1 VSLAAKIA
9 NAFNA
14 AIDKRISDPQV
25 ATPFMD
31 LRFRGTTLS
40 LAALAAI
47 AAVSG
52 CERKLDIDAP
62 EPRST
67 ADTDTLPSLPTST
80 LDIPLTYDLSP
91 VVKALDAAVPTK
103 FGNIAERHAVNGQPR
118 MHVAFEATR
127 DPFRVSLDGQV
138 AHLTAIIHYAGKG
151 WYKPPVVGEVSG
163 SCGIGGERPRLQI
176 EVTSPL
182 RITQQ
187 WQLRGKTRIGTI
199 APPTTTNRDKCR
211 VTVFNINVTGRVTD
225 ATREIL
231 ESKRSMIDQKIAS
244 VDIRKRFED
253 WWHLLQRPIPLTDS
267 VWLVINPS
275 AVRMGETVGVKRTLV
290 TALGFSASPRVVSG
304 AKPPTIE
311 TPLPPLYPA
320 AVGDGL
326 HILMEGVL
334 DYSLATRLLEKQLV
348 GKIIEGK
355 GQTLV
360 IKDVRLFGIG
370 GGKIALEL
378 VFGGTINGRIYFTGT
393 PRYNPGTNELFVPD
407 LDYDAGSANLLVS
420 GFVWV
425 KHDEVRDYFRNHA
438 SWSIGNIV
446 AQGREQLSKG
456 LNRDLAPGVKLTA
469 EVKTIQGLAVH
480 AQRSAIRLRARA
492 DANARLTVK
501 QGAQ

>member
-1 VSLAAKIA
+1 MRYFLLA
-9 NAFNA
+9 
-14 AIDKRISDPQV
+14 SV
-25 ATPFMD
+25 
-31 LRFRGTTLS
+31 LLLS
-40 LAALAAI
+40 A
-47 AAVSG
+47 

-62 EPRST
+62 APRVT

-91 VVKALDAAVPTK
+91 VVKALNEAVPTK
-103 FGNIAERHAVNGQPR
+103 FGDIAERHEVKGQPR

-127 DPFRVSLDGQV
+127 DPFRVSLDGQT

-182 RITQQ
+182 RITPQ
-187 WQLRGKTRIGTI
+187 WQLRGKTRIGDI
-199 APPTTTNRDKCR
+199 APPTQANRDKCR

-253 WWHLLQRPIPLTDS
+253 WWHLLQQPIPLTDS
-267 VWLVINPS
+267 VWLLINPS

-290 TALGFSASPRVVSG
+290 TALGFSASPRVTTG
-304 AKPPTIE
+304 AKPQAVFTA
-311 TPLPPLYPA
+311 LPQLYPA

-326 HILMEGVL
+326 HILLEGVL
-334 DYSLATRLLEKQLV
+334 GYALATQLVEKALV
-348 GKIIEGK
+348 GKIVEGK

-360 IKDVRLFGIG
+360 VKDVRLFGIG
-370 GGKIALEL
+370 GGKLALEL
-378 VFGGTINGRIYFTGT
+378 DFRGTVSGRIYFIGT
-393 PRYNPGTNELFVPD
+393 PRYNPKTNELFVPD
-407 LDYDAGSANLLVS
+407 LEYDAGSANLLVR
-420 GFVWV
+420 GFEWV
-425 KHDEVRDYFRNHA
+425 KHDDVRDYFRDHA
-438 SWSIGNIV
+438 RWSVGDIM
-446 AQGREQLSKG
+446 AKGREQLTKG
-456 LNRDLAPGVKLTA
+456 LNRDLATGVKLTA
-469 EVKTIQGLAVH
+469 DVKEVQALSVRARK
-480 AQRSAIRLRARA
+480 SAIHLRARA
-492 DANARLTVK
+492 DANARLTVR

>member
-1 VSLAAKIA
+1 M
-9 NAFNA
+9 N
-14 AIDKRISDPQV
+14 
-25 ATPFMD
+25 
-31 LRFRGTTLS
+31 LRFRGGTLI
-40 LAALAAI
+40 LALGAAL
-47 AAVSG
+47 SG

-62 EPRST
+62 EPRPT

-91 VVKALDAAVPTK
+91 VVKALDGAVPTR
-103 FGNIAERHAVNGQPR
+103 FGNIDERHDVKGQPR

-127 DPFRVSLDGQV
+127 DPFKVSLNGQT

-151 WYKPPVVGEVSG
+151 WYKAPVVPEVSG

-182 RITQQ
+182 RITEQ

-199 APPTTTNRDKCR
+199 APPTESNRDKCR

-244 VDIRKRFED
+244 VYIRKRFEE

-267 VWLVINPS
+267 IWLVINPS

-311 TPLPPLYPA
+311 TSLPPLYPA

-360 IKDVRLFGIG
+360 VKDVRLFGIG

-378 VFGGTINGRIYFTGT
+378 NFRGTISGRIYFTGT
-393 PRYNPGTNELFVPD
+393 PQYSAATNELFIPD

-420 GFVWV
+420 GFEWV
-425 KHDEVRDYFRNHA
+425 KHDEVRNYFREHA
-438 SWSIGNIV
+438 RWPIGNIV

-456 LNRDLAPGVKLTA
+456 LNRDLAPGVRLTA
-469 EVKTIQGLAVH
+469 DVKTVQGLAVR
-480 AQRSAIRLRARA
+480 AQRSAIRVRAQA